1 MERLRRVTYWSLAA
15 GVVLAWLGPA
25 TWLLARTDS
34 ELLARPESEPLAL
47 VQLAL
52 LGVALPIYTVV
63 YLRAVRLVVLG
74 ADRRR
79 EIAICGL
86 LALLIS
92 VVTAGTS
99 WPSDLIVMR
108 AGQVGM
114 VVASWAGLAA
124 LGASRL
130 SAALLCVG
138 TVGVGVLLT
147 PLEYWPG
154 AVVPLTLMCVFATW
168 ANRFQLWI
176 WELLKAVERGREA
189 QTRLAVTEERL
200 RFSRDLHDVV
210 GHSLSAIAVK
220 SELAARLAT
229 LQPERAEAEMREV
242 RQLAREALREIRAVV
257 RGYRTVDL
265 DSELRSVRAVLNA
278 AEIRTELELPGTR
291 LPDEVSTV
299 IAWLVREGTTNVLRH
314 STASWCR
321 IAVTIGESGVE
332 LEMRNDG
339 VASGRTTSTTRSDH
353 MPEGGNLDEERARGR
368 GSGIAGMT
376 ERVTALGGTLSAGPG
391 SRADEYVLRAT
402 IPLPHDSLA
411 PRDSLAPHDPTAP
424 RDLTVPHEPDTLRD
438 SEATTDDP
446 AGRAHHEPTLS
457 IPVAAP
463 KAAETTSR
471 DAARVDAPGEP
482 A

>member
-15 GVVLAWLGPA
+15 GVALAWLGPT
-25 TWLLARTDS
+25 TWLLARTDG
-34 ELLARPESEPLAL
+34 ELLAGPEDETVAFL
-47 VQLAL
+47 QLAL
-52 LGVALPIYTVV
+52 LGVALPIYTIV
-63 YLRAVRLVVLG
+63 YLRAVRLVLLG

-79 EIAICGL
+79 EIAVCGL
-86 LALLIS
+86 LALVITAL
-92 VVTAGTS
+92 TAGTS

-130 SAALLCVG
+130 RAALLCAG
-138 TVGVGVLLT
+138 TVVVGMLLT

-176 WELLKAVERGREA
+176 WELLQAVERGREA

-229 LQPERAEAEMREV
+229 LRPERAEAEMREV
-242 RQLAREALREIRAVV
+242 RQLARESLREIRAVV

-265 DSELRSVRAVLNA
+265 DTELRSARAVLNA
-278 AEIRTELELPGTR
+278 AEIRTDLVLPGTR

-321 IAVTIGESGVE
+321 IAVTVGEAGVE

-339 VASGRTTSTTRSDH
+339 ATRSAATHDRTTRAGW
-353 MPEGGNLDEERARGR
+353 PAAGAEPRARGR
-368 GSGIAGMT
+368 GSGITGMT

-391 SRADEYVLRAT
+391 HRADEYVLRAT
-402 IPLPHDSLA
+402 IPLPH
-411 PRDSLAPHDPTAP
+411 
-424 RDLTVPHEPDTLRD
+424 EPA
-438 SEATTDDP
+438 ATTPDASRRVRHQPGAALAATDGTSDRGP
-446 AGRAHHEPTLS
+446 ARHE
-457 IPVAAP
+457 
-463 KAAETTSR
+463 
-471 DAARVDAPGEP
+471 ARGEP